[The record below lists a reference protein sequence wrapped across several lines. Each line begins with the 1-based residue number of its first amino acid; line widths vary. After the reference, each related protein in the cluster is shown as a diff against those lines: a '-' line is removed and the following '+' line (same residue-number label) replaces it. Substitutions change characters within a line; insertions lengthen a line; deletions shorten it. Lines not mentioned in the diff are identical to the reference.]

1 MAFSSHD
8 DSIPPSSLVGDWEDD
23 PFSDSGSE
31 KPKSPPQELPADYED
46 TMSWDSWVN
55 IDNGEMEDSL
65 TSADDLEDFFLG
77 DTTSNH
83 NSDFSWDSMEEDEEL
98 EEEDTSEDEDEEEP
112 EDDDDMM

>member
-1 MAFSSHD
+1 
-8 DSIPPSSLVGDWEDD
+8 
-23 PFSDSGSE
+23 
-31 KPKSPPQELPADYED
+31 
-46 TMSWDSWVN
+46 MSWDSWVN

-65 TSADDLEDFFLG
+65 TSVDDLEDFFLG

>member
-1 MAFSSHD
+1 
-8 DSIPPSSLVGDWEDD
+8 
-23 PFSDSGSE
+23 
-31 KPKSPPQELPADYED
+31 
-46 TMSWDSWVN
+46 MSWDSWVN

-77 DTTSNH
+77 DTASNH